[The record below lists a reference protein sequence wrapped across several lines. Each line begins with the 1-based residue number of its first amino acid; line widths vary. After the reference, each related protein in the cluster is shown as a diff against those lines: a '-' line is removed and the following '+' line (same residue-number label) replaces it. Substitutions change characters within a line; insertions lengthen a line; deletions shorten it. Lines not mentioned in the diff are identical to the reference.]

1 MFSYLSQPGYTD
13 NTLILS
19 YCFSSHTNEEMVA
32 SFFFLS
38 FYFVLR
44 GEVGYWID
52 TVLNKLGGKYQ
63 GKIRKEF
70 ETGESAH

>member
-1 MFSYLSQPGYTD
+1 MKKWWPL
-13 NTLILS
+13 
-19 YCFSSHTNEEMVA
+19 
-32 SFFFLS
+32 FFFLS

-70 ETGESAH
+70 ETGESAR